1 MAKCLSARPTKDF
14 KGRLVTAGGGES
26 PRGLLKMRKKV
37 IFFEFYASDCIFL
50 ENLFTLVLRKSKAKT
65 GKSDKKAVKPLF

>member
-1 MAKCLSARPTKDF
+1 LSTIPTKDF
-14 KGRLVTAGGGES
+14 AGWLPEADPGKRRQE
-26 PRGLLKMRKKV
+26 LMKMSKKA

-65 GKSDKKAVKPLF
+65 GKSEKKAVKPLF